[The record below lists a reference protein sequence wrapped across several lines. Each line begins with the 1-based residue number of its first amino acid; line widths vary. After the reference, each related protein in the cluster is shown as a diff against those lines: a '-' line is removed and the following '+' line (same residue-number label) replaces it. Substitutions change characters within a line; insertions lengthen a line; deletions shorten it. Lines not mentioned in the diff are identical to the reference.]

1 MSDKDVKP
9 LKQQSKIFRE
19 MADLLDKAVIA
30 IENGE
35 DDKVEEILGVYLIKI
50 LQLKAIEVKELN

>member
-1 MSDKDVKP
+1 MKH

-35 DDKVEEILGVYLIKI
+35 DDKVEEIKDVLAIKI
-50 LQLKAIEVKELN
+50 LELTAMKVD

>member
-1 MSDKDVKP
+1 MSNIEVRE

-35 DDKVEEILGVYLIKI
+35 DDKVEEIEGACLIKI
-50 LQLKAIEVKELN
+50 MQLKSIEIKGE

>member
-1 MSDKDVKP
+1 MSDKEIKT

-19 MADLLDKAVIA
+19 MADLLDTAVIA

-35 DDKVEEILGVYLIKI
+35 DDKVDEIKGVFAIKI
-50 LQLKAIEVKELN
+50 LELTAMQVN

>member
-1 MSDKDVKP
+1 
-9 LKQQSKIFRE
+9 

-35 DDKVEEILGVYLIKI
+35 DDKVEEIKDVLAIKI
-50 LQLKAIEVKELN
+50 LELTAMKVD